1 MMIFGACFVLYITN
15 YIIFLL
21 KKLNVIKG
29 LEEKKVQFNCWKKV
43 QPLPRQI

>member
-15 YIIFLL
+15 YIILKKLL

-29 LEEKKVQFNCWKKV
+29 LEERKVQFNC
-43 QPLPRQI
+43 